1 MAVAATTEIG
11 ARPSRAA
18 RRPAVSP
25 ATSFVAEFVGLSNRP
40 DPVLVSAGSAH
51 AGRAAPVAGDLR

>member
-18 RRPAVSP
+18 RQSAIPP
-25 ATSFVAEFVGLSNRP
+25 ATSFVGEVVGPFSRL
-40 DPVLVSAGSAH
+40 DPVLLSADSDA
-51 AGRAAPVAGDLR
+51 AGGEA